1 MSIAR
6 GHVLSCATGTIFA
19 ARSGYTREKTMN
31 LEDLLANLERLTPDQ
46 YGYLGLAA
54 LFGPFVLRLLGFKLL
69 ARLVRPL
76 SLVALAGG
84 WYARQQKLNEEGTG
98 QPG

>member
-1 MSIAR
+1 
-6 GHVLSCATGTIFA
+6 
-19 ARSGYTREKTMN
+19 MN
-31 LEDLLANLERLTPDQ
+31 LEDLLAGLERITPEQ

-54 LFGPFVLRLLGFKLL
+54 VFGPFMLRLLGFKLL

-76 SLVALAGG
+76 SLAALAGA
-84 WYARQQKLNEEGTG
+84 WYARQQDLNEEGTG

>member
-1 MSIAR
+1 
-6 GHVLSCATGTIFA
+6 
-19 ARSGYTREKTMN
+19 MN
-31 LEDLLANLERLTPDQ
+31 LEDLISDLGQLNPEQ

-54 LFGPFVLRLLGFKLL
+54 TFGPFVLRLLGFKLL

-76 SLVALAGG
+76 ALAALAGG
-84 WYARQQKLNEEGTG
+84 WYARQQRLNEEGTG